1 MSINWVIA
9 IYRLWPPPHH
19 PLSLFMKL
27 RIKVESSSPIKQQK
41 QQSKYEES
49 SDWSLSSPSSD
60 KLVTSPRRVVSSP
73 RRTASNRQTVV
84 TSSSPTLTRSSSP
97 LTEASTFSEVEEVDE
112 KDSLELPK
120 FKATCKRP
128 FLVQEDDSSSEM
140 SYSDNETIETED
152 KEMIDIMTD
161 LTEDIEMYPATSYV
175 TNNEISDP
183 SLQGLL
189 EDEEIDLEEAF
200 IDDSDRKLYEM
211 AFNRAEITSS
221 SHQNMPISAS
231 DGMFKGNRIKSSTKH
246 SSTGGRGKGK
256 DLFSVLKQR
265 ARGPK
270 VPSIRKI
277 YFGTDVAINP
287 WYSAP
292 YPSEYHSETGELWI
306 CEFCLQYMK
315 NPCTAQRHLLKC
327 HGCLPPGDEIYR
339 DPVAGIS
346 VFEINGREAKLYCQN
361 LCLLAKMFL
370 DHKTLY
376 YDVDPFLFY
385 VLIEWKALGTGRYL
399 NSFVGY
405 FSKEKINPAGFNVS
419 CILTMPHHQRKGY
432 GSFLI
437 DFSYLLSRKEG
448 RLGSPE
454 KPLSDLGLF
463 SYVSYWKTR
472 LLAYFSSLLP
482 ENLGDKS
489 VAIESPSLSRIS
501 AATGMTENDILST
514 LEYLRMLRF
523 DIVTPD
529 PSQPTRQSLLA
540 TILIDY
546 TAVEN
551 YRIKIASRPQLV
563 AHDEYLRWQP
573 YKCTK

>member
-1 MSINWVIA
+1 MN
-9 IYRLWPPPHH
+9 
-19 PLSLFMKL
+19 L
-27 RIKVESSSPIKQQK
+27 RTRVTSSSPVKQPQKYEDSSDWSSSSPI
-41 QQSKYEES
+41 S
-49 SDWSLSSPSSD
+49 STIGIP
-60 KLVTSPRRVVSSP
+60 SSP
-73 RRTASNRQTVV
+73 RRTRTRLSAISS
-84 TSSSPTLTRSSSP
+84 TSSSCSSPTRSSSP
-97 LTEASTFSEVEEVDE
+97 LSTGSDDENEVHV
-112 KDSLELPK
+112 LPIVK
-120 FKATCKRP
+120 TGKRP
-128 FLVQEDDSSSEM
+128 FLVQDMSSSEM
-140 SYSDNETIETED
+140 DYSSDLDSELESEIKED
-152 KEMIDIMTD
+152 QEMIDIMTETD
-161 LTEDIEMYPATSYV
+161 AAVAESEAEAKSFTDT
-175 TNNEISDP
+175 NEISDP

-189 EDEEIDLEEAF
+189 EDDEIDLEDALT

-211 AFNRAEITSS
+211 AFNRAELSS
-221 SHQNMPISAS
+221 STHQNLPISAS
-231 DGMFKGNRIKSSTKH
+231 DGMFKGNRLKSTTKQTQNTST
-246 SSTGGRGKGK
+246 GRGKGK

-292 YPSEYHSETGELWI
+292 YPSEYHSESGELWI

-339 DPVAGIS
+339 DTRAGIS
-346 VFEINGREAKLYCQN
+346 VFEINGRDAKLYCQN

-463 SYVSYWKTR
+463 SYVSYWKIR

-482 ENLGDKS
+482 ADLSDKS
-489 VAIESPSLSRIS
+489 VAIETPNLSKICE
-501 AATGMTENDILST
+501 ATGMTENDILST
-514 LEYLRMLRF
+514 LEYMKMLRF
-523 DIVTPD
+523 DIVTVEPN
-529 PSQPTRQSLLA
+529 RQSLMSS
-540 TILIDY
+540 ILIDY
-546 TAVEN
+546 AAIDN
-551 YRIKIASRPQLV
+551 YRAKIASRPQLV
-563 AHDEYLRWQP
+563 AHEEYLRWQP

>member
-1 MSINWVIA
+1 
-9 IYRLWPPPHH
+9 
-19 PLSLFMKL
+19 MKL
-27 RIKVESSSPIKQQK
+27 RTRIGSSSPIKQFTK
-41 QQSKYEES
+41 KYEES

-60 KLVTSPRRVVSSP
+60 KFVSSP
-73 RRTASNRQTVV
+73 RRVSNRLLVA
-84 TSSSPTLTRSSSP
+84 SSSSSSGTPTRSSSP
-97 LTEASTFSEVEEVDE
+97 ISESCSEEAEDE
-112 KDSLELPK
+112 KELLGTPM
-120 FKATCKRP
+120 FKTAGKRP
-128 FLVQEDDSSSEM
+128 FLVQDTSSTDIGD
-140 SYSDNETIETED
+140 SDNETNESLD
-152 KEMIDIMTD
+152 QEMIDIMTD
-161 LTEDIEMYPATSYV
+161 QEGNKDKKSYKSNEAF
-175 TNNEISDP
+175 TFITNEISDP

-189 EDEEIDLEEAF
+189 EDEEIDLKEILME
-200 IDDSDRKLYEM
+200 DSDRKLYEL
-211 AFNRAEITSS
+211 AFNRAELTSF

-231 DGMFKGNRIKSSTKH
+231 DGMFKGNRIKSSTKYNH
-246 SSTGGRGKGK
+246 TTSAGRGKGK

-346 VFEINGREAKLYCQN
+346 VFEINGRDAKLYCQN

-472 LLAYFSSLLP
+472 LVGYFSSLLP
-482 ENLGDKS
+482 ADLTDRAVSIKS
-489 VAIESPSLSRIS
+489 PTLSKICE
-501 AATGMTENDILST
+501 ATGMTENDILST

-523 DIVTPD
+523 DIITPD

-546 TAVEN
+546 GAVEN
-551 YRIKIASRPQLV
+551 YRIKIASRPQIV
-563 AHDEYLRWQP
+563 AHEGYLRWQP
-573 YKCTK
+573 YKCIK